1 MIITKK
7 YKGLDNEFLSSI
19 LLKHG
24 LTREK
29 FCKMIG
35 MSPTLFS
42 KKVNGWVKIYLEDL
56 EKIKKNTPLTKSE
69 FDKLFFCR
77 KQS

>member
-7 YKGLDNEFLSSI
+7 YKGLDSELFSSI

-29 FCKMIG
+29 FCELIG
-35 MSPTLFS
+35 MSPTLLS

-56 EKIKKNTPLTKSE
+56 EKIKENTPLTKNE